1 MQIMATPQINPTVI
15 KKGELDKLTPNIESY
30 PEGII
35 IPFDKPLEWT
45 SADVVRKLKFKFQ
58 YFFRN
63 KKLKVGHAGTLDP
76 LATGMLII
84 CLGKATKISE
94 QLQAE
99 KKEYITDITFGATTP
114 SFDLEKEID
123 ATYPY
128 EHITKGGIEEV
139 LKNFIGEQQQVP
151 PIFSAKYVDGVRA
164 YEMAREGIEVE
175 LKSSTINIYDV
186 ELLEYNAP
194 TAKIRIECS
203 KGTYIRSFARDL
215 GIALNSG
222 AHLTSLRRTKSGSF
236 KTEDAVTMEE
246 FVSFYT
252 TIGQ

>member
-1 MQIMATPQINPTVI
+1 MFHFEE
-15 KKGELDKLTPNIESY
+15 GEVFLI
-30 PEGII
+30 
-35 IPFDKPLEWT
+35 DKPLDWT
-45 SADVVRKLKFKFQ
+45 SFDAVNLIRAVIKR
-58 YFFRN
+58 YHGIR
-63 KKLKVGHAGTLDP
+63 KLKVGHAGTLDP

-123 ATYPY
+123 AIYPY
-128 EHITKGGIEEV
+128 EHITKEGIEKA

-175 LKSSTINIYDV
+175 LKSSTINIYNV

-236 KTEDAVTMEE
+236 KTEDTVTMEE